1 MKVLQPTSDP
11 QTIQIVPRQYIE
23 ANDLV
28 LTITQDGTSKS
39 EVLSDLVSVI
49 NGNYIDIEIASTIL
63 TEGELYFMELKRGDE
78 LLYRD
83 KAFCTAQTNK
93 AVKHTLN
100 TDQYEEYEAYPTG
113 QQYIMR

>member
-1 MKVLQPTSDP
+1 MKVLQPISEP
-11 QTIQIVPRQYIE
+11 QTIKIVPRQYIE

-39 EVLSDLVSVI
+39 EVLSNLVSVI
-49 NGNYIDIEIASTIL
+49 NGNYIDIEITSTIL
-63 TEGELYFMELKRGDE
+63 IEGELYFIELTQGST

-83 KAFCTAQTNK
+83 KAFCTSQTNK
-93 AVKHTLN
+93 AVDHTLN
-100 TDQYEEYEAYPTG
+100 ANQYEENNAYPTG

>member
-1 MKVLQPTSDP
+1 MKVLQPISEP
-11 QTIQIVPRQYIE
+11 QTIKIVPRQYIE

-39 EVLSDLVSVI
+39 EVLSNLVSVI
-49 NGNYIDIEIASTIL
+49 NGNYIDIEITSNIM
-63 TEGELYFMELKRGDE
+63 TEGELYFIELTQGST

-83 KAFCTAQTNK
+83 KAFCTSQTDK
-93 AVKHTLN
+93 SVEHTLN
-100 TDQYEEYEAYPTG
+100 TNQYEQNQAYPTG

>member
-1 MKVLQPTSDP
+1 MKVLQPNSDP
-11 QTIQIVPRQYIE
+11 QTIKIVPRQYIE
-23 ANDLV
+23 ASDLV

-39 EVLSDLVSVI
+39 EVLSDLTSVI

-63 TEGELYFMELKRGDE
+63 TEGELYFIELTQGST

-83 KAFCTAQTNK
+83 KAFCTSQINK
-93 AVKHTLN
+93 AVDHTLN
-100 TDQYEEYEAYPTG
+100 TNQYTEYEAYPTG

>member
-1 MKVLQPTSDP
+1 MKVLQPNSDP

-23 ANDLV
+23 ASDLV

-39 EVLSDLVSVI
+39 EVLSSLTSVI

-63 TEGELYFMELKRGDE
+63 TEGELYFIELTQGST
-78 LLYRD
+78 LFYRD
-83 KAFCTAQTNK
+83 KAFCTSQTNK
-93 AVKHTLN
+93 AVDHTLN
-100 TDQYEEYEAYPTG
+100 TNQYTEYEAYPTG